1 MANQADTNKN
11 ILLIQKWGGMLIIFL
26 TVAAL
31 NVTGGFSGTKSPIY
45 GYAIASWLVLLI
57 GTIIREKMQDR
68 DAEDFMEFLPN
79 ALVTVIYFGFVVNAI
94 AVRVRFSSGK
104 SHSGGARGGGRGE
117 GGIGTGSNTSSA
129 YMDLA
134 SSLGSYFNTTIY
146 MAIFMVI
153 INTIGNLY
161 AFKNCKDEENKY
173 VKSILNAQYNII
185 ILTILGAIAFVLS
198 IKGKDITP
206 KFKK

>member
-1 MANQADTNKN
+1 MAESDKL
-11 ILLIQKWGGMLIIFL
+11 ILLVQKWGGMLILFL
-26 TVAAL
+26 TIASL
-31 NVTGGFSGTKSPIY
+31 NLTGGFSGTKSPIY
-45 GYAIASWLVLLI
+45 GYAVASWLVLLI
-57 GTIIREKMQDR
+57 GTGIREKMQES

-94 AVRVRFSSGK
+94 SVRVRFSTK
-104 SHSGGARGGGRGE
+104 SKSSSSSGGSGE
-117 GGIGTGSNTSSA
+117 GGLGVNANTSGA

-161 AFKNCKDEENKY
+161 AFSNCKDEENKY

-185 ILTILGAIAFVLS
+185 ILTVLGAIAFVLS
-198 IKGKDITP
+198 KNNKSIKLR
-206 KFKK
+206 KK

>member
-1 MANQADTNKN
+1 MADSDKL
-11 ILLIQKWGGMLIIFL
+11 ILLIQKWGGMLILFL
-26 TVAAL
+26 TIAAL
-31 NVTGGFSGTKSPIY
+31 NLTGGFKGTKSPIY

-57 GTIIREKMQDR
+57 GTGIREKIQNR

-79 ALVTVIYFGFVVNAI
+79 ALVTIIYFGFVVNAI
-94 AVRVRFSSGK
+94 AVRVRFSSSKG
-104 SHSGGARGGGRGE
+104 SSSSGGGSGE
-117 GGIGTGSNTSSA
+117 GGLGTGSNTKGA

-134 SSLGSYFNTTIY
+134 TSLGSYFNTTIY

-153 INTIGNLY
+153 INTVGNLY
-161 AFKNCKDEENKY
+161 AFNNCTDEENKY

-206 KFKK
+206 KLKK